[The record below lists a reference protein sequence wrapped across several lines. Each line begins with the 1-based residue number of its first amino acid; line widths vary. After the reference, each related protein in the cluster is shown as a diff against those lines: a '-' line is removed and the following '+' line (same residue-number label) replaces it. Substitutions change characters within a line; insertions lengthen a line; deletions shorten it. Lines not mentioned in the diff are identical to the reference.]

1 MADLSFGTDG
11 VRGVANTQLTPDYVL
26 ALGRAAGSVLRDRSA
41 SDGRPT
47 VVTGADT
54 RASSPMLAAALAAG
68 LASAGVDVLDA
79 GVLPT
84 AGVALVARDI
94 GAIGG
99 AVVSASHNPA
109 DDNGVKFFEAGGQ
122 KLSDDGEAA
131 IETLLRAA
139 ADTTGVAAPRAGT
152 VASSEV
158 GTIRAAP
165 ELAERYVEICEAT
178 VATPLDGLVVVAD
191 CANGAAWRIGPEVL
205 RRAGAVVHVINDTP
219 DGRNINDGC
228 GATAPGQLT
237 DAVVAHGAA
246 VGLAFD
252 GDADRLVAVD
262 ETGAVVDGDAILAVA
277 ALDLK
282 ARGVLAGDAVVATVM
297 SNLGLRSLLADHG
310 VDVALCGVGD
320 RNVLVEMERRGLV
333 LGGEQSGHVI
343 FRDLAPTG
351 CGILTALEVCQVVVR
366 AAAPLS
372 VLTAA
377 LSPVEQ
383 RLENV
388 TLVDRSVLERAD
400 ALWTAV
406 AEVEAELLPDGEVLV
421 RPSGTEPKLR
431 IMVQHPD
438 PAAVDDAVRRLTDVA
453 RSLR

>member
-237 DAVVAHGAA
+237 DAVVAPGAA
-246 VGLAFD
+246 VGLAF
-252 GDADRLVAVD
+252 
-262 ETGAVVDGDAILAVA
+262 DGDAILAVA